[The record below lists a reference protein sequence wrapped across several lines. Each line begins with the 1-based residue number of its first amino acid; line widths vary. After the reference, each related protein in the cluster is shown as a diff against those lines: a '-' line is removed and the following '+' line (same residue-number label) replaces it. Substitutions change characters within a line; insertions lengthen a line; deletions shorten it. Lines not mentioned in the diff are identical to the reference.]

1 MDRMLYTAMSGA
13 QRSLAAQ
20 DVASHN
26 LANLSTTG
34 FREMLTLSRAVDVQ
48 GEGLATRVS
57 SQLTTAGASMAQGT
71 IQTTD
76 RALDVA
82 LDGPGMLAVQ
92 GANGEELYTRNGAL
106 QIDAD
111 GVLTSGGLPVL
122 GDGGPIELPLNAI
135 VHISADGSVSARS
148 AADAPDTMVLQAQLK
163 LVNPEAI
170 PGSPAL
176 VRGEDGYFRQPPTA
190 AGEAA
195 PPLAVDPLVR
205 VVSGVLESS
214 NVSATDAM
222 VAMINNARSFEMQMK
237 SIDTAER
244 MAERGNSLLGTD

>member
-76 RALDVA
+76 RSLDVA

-111 GVLTSGGLPVL
+111 NGRWR
-122 GDGGPIELPLNAI
+122 
-135 VHISADGSVSARS
+135 ADR
-148 AADAPDTMVLQAQLK
+148 
-163 LVNPEAI
+163 
-170 PGSPAL
+170 
-176 VRGEDGYFRQPPTA
+176 TA
-190 AGEAA
+190 AQRHRAYLRRWQRECA
-195 PPLAVDPLVR
+195 
-205 VVSGVLESS
+205 
-214 NVSATDAM
+214 
-222 VAMINNARSFEMQMK
+222 
-237 SIDTAER
+237 
-244 MAERGNSLLGTD
+244 LGGGCT